1 VRRTSKA
8 AVPSLEFAP
17 DCILAERPL
26 SRIFYYGRT
35 RQDADGNING
45 HAVERDTLTI
55 SCDTHLCFFIYI
67 NRPEIS
73 LKQELPIGIFDSG
86 VGGLTVYRALHE
98 RLPHERFVYL
108 GDTARVPY
116 GTRSLAT
123 VERYAIENARFLEA
137 HGIKILVVACNTAS
151 ALALPAI
158 RESIRVP
165 VLGVIEPGA
174 RAAVEASGGAEVKRR
189 IGVIATEATVQSGAY
204 ASAIARL
211 DPDASVIA
219 RACPLFV
226 PLAEDGWA
234 ETEVAEMVAA
244 DYLKDIKD
252 SRVDTLVLGCT
263 HYPILS
269 RVIQE
274 TVGASVALIDSGEA
288 AARDVERLLEERGL
302 RCVER
307 EGLSAERQLC
317 DDLDHFYVTDAAAR
331 FSRVAERF
339 LGVAPSVLEAVEV
352 WGHDELRTH

>member
-1 VRRTSKA
+1 
-8 AVPSLEFAP
+8 
-17 DCILAERPL
+17 
-26 SRIFYYGRT
+26 
-35 RQDADGNING
+35 
-45 HAVERDTLTI
+45 
-55 SCDTHLCFFIYI
+55 
-67 NRPEIS
+67 
-73 LKQELPIGIFDSG
+73 LKQDLPIGIFDSG

-98 RLPHERFVYL
+98 RLPAERFVYL

-158 RESIRVP
+158 REAVSAP
-165 VLGVIEPGA
+165 VIGVIEPGA
-174 RAAVEASGGAEVKRR
+174 QASVNASGGPSVKRR

-204 ASAIARL
+204 AAAIARL

-226 PLAEDGWA
+226 PLAEEGWA

-244 DYLKDIKD
+244 DYLKDIKA
-252 SRVDTLVLGCT
+252 SHVDTLVLGCT
-263 HYPILS
+263 HYPILK
-269 RVIQE
+269 RVIQDV
-274 TVGASVALIDSGEA
+274 VGREVSLIDSGEA
-288 AARDVERLLEERGL
+288 AAKDVERLLESEGL
-302 RCVER
+302 RR
-307 EGLSAERQLC
+307 KAKTGSLAERRLC

-339 LGVAPSVLEAVEV
+339 LGSAPSSLEAVEV